1 MTEKEFQEAKQ
12 INEDIQ
18 SILNEIKEK
27 IIPDQEEEI
36 KAEFSKVD
44 GKLKRLSELMGM
56 GLRK

>member
-27 IIPDQEEEI
+27 ILPDQEEEI

-44 GKLKRLSELMGM
+44 SKLKRLSELMGM

>member
-18 SILNEIKEK
+18 NLLNEIKEK
-27 IIPDQEEEI
+27 ILPDQEGEI
-36 KAEFSKVD
+36 EAAFSKVD

-56 GLRK
+56 GLMK

>member
-27 IIPDQEEEI
+27 IISDQEEEI

-56 GLRK
+56 GLMK